1 MSLRINI
8 TNTQKEL
15 QEIEARL
22 LNKYGNP
29 ASSVNGQLINNA
41 IQKSVESWQNR
52 LTSQRELVINV
63 KLAPDPAADALMD
76 TDSTEYSYNYST
88 VANALKNQKI
98 SANDRVSLDS
108 LEKTFNSLRLKS
120 PDGKIAI
127 NSALAKALNLPIAN
141 TNSIDATIRI
151 GNSIPWYLNTDN
163 ADGNPI
169 TQSTKDFTG
178 TLTHEIGH
186 ALGFESNVESPT
198 SSPTLLDLFRYSQQS
213 RLNSSFDPSVNSA
226 RTYYLSLDRG
236 TTPEATLSRGTING
250 KGYQASHFTNFPNG
264 IQTGGIDKKR
274 NIASQ
279 FIQGIM
285 APEILPRTDARVNF
299 DGIPN
304 RNPVVGKVV
313 PGVTD
318 RITKKDLI
326 VMDVLGWDLKD
337 PANNISDAAKKN
349 KKPPAAGV
357 KEDKLLAKNY
367 LASAGD
373 DSIVLDVVNSTT
385 VYGDAG
391 YDVIQGSSLKDI
403 FYGGTEDDQIFGN
416 EGSDILLG
424 EAGDDQIF
432 GGLGN
437 DSLYGG
443 IGDDLV
449 QGNEGD
455 DFMQGN
461 EGLDVLE
468 GGDGND
474 SVSGGVDDDVV
485 AGGNGN
491 DTLLGGEGN
500 DILDGGLG
508 ADVLD
513 GGNGDDN
520 YVIDNALDTI
530 ANETATSG
538 YDAVSAEVSFNLPNE
553 IENLV
558 LTGLGN
564 TTGAGNSLNNI
575 LVGNAQKNILNG
587 LGGDDDIYG
596 DAGDDTLKGG
606 AGNDYLNGNGADLF
620 GQPSPIDSDR
630 LEGGIGDDL
639 YVVDS
644 GDTVVENPGEGNDKV
659 LASFSYVLPTNVEG
673 LILLDQNVILDPIS
687 PTSTGI
693 AAKDSPVDP
702 KFLADGVV
710 DNPDGVYQNIDAT
723 GNGLNNTITGSN
735 GKNILN
741 GAAGDDTLD
750 GSGGD
755 DQIYGEVGNDSL
767 TGGSGNDRING
778 NQGNDQMAGGI
789 GNDALWGDSG
799 NDLLQGDEGVDTVV
813 GGDGDDTLEGGADRD
828 ELYGDGGNDSISG
841 ESGDDQINGN
851 DGNDTIAA
859 GAGQDLV
866 FGDGGND
873 FIQGNDGNDTLS
885 GGDGQDILVGGSG
898 EDRLTGGSGNDI
910 FQFKGSGL
918 GIDAVTDYQSGADK
932 IQIQLSGFSAI
943 KTAAGLPIQEFSSV
957 ADDKSAEL
965 SNGILV
971 FSRSSGKLIYNQ
983 NGAEAGL
990 GTGSVLAI
998 FNNAV
1003 SLGSGDLQGI

>member
-1 MSLRINI
+1 MGMSLKINVKN
-8 TNTQKEL
+8 TNQEL
-15 QEIEARL
+15 IDIEKNLIGR
-22 LNKYGNP
+22 YGNP
-29 ASSVNGQLINNA
+29 KQPNDGKLINNA
-41 IQKSVESWQNR
+41 IQKAVESWQNR
-52 LTSQRELVINV
+52 LDSQKNVVVNIKLVPNSV
-63 KLAPDPAADALMD
+63 PNALMD
-76 TDSTEYSYNYST
+76 ADSQQASYSYSQ
-88 VANALKNQKI
+88 VVNALKNSQKT
-98 SANDRVSLDS
+98 SLNDSVALSSLQRKSVATQVSV
-108 LEKTFNSLRLKS
+108 
-120 PDGKIAI
+120 
-127 NSALAKALNLPIAN
+127 NSALAKSLGLIIDPTN
-141 TNSIDATIRI
+141 TAIDATIRI
-151 GNSIPWYLNTDN
+151 GNNVPWYLNTEN
-163 ADGNPI
+163 AQGNSD
-169 TQSTKDFTG
+169 QSTKDFTG
-178 TLTHEIGH
+178 ALTHEIGH
-186 ALGFESNVESPT
+186 ALGFDSNVDNPGD
-198 SSPTLLDLFRYSQQS
+198 PPKMLDLFRYTQAS
-213 RLNSSFDPSVNSA
+213 RLTSSIDLLVDPKK
-226 RTYYLSLDRG
+226 TYYLSLDQG
-236 TTPEATLSRGTING
+236 TTPEATLSRGLINKVG
-250 KGYQASHFTNFPNG
+250 FQAAHFTNFPNG
-264 IQTGGIDKKR
+264 IQSGGLDKKR

-299 DGIPN
+299 DLTPN
-304 RNPVVGKVV
+304 KNPVVGKVV

-326 VMDVLGWDLKD
+326 VMDVIGWDLKD
-337 PANNISDAAKKN
+337 TANNISDAAKKN
-349 KKPPAAGV
+349 KKAPAAGI

-367 LASAGD
+367 IASAGD
-373 DSIVLDVVNSTT
+373 DSIVLDVGNSTT
-385 VYGDAG
+385 LYGDAG

-403 FYGGTEDDQIFGN
+403 FYGGTEDDQMFGN
-416 EGSDILLG
+416 EGNDILLG

-461 EGLDVLE
+461 EGLDILD

-474 SVSGGVDDDVV
+474 SVSGGADDDVV
-485 AGGNGN
+485 AGNNGN

-530 ANETATSG
+530 VNETATSG

-606 AGNDYLNGNGADLF
+606 AGNDYLNGNGSGLF
-620 GQPSPIDSDR
+620 GQPSAIDSDR

-644 GDTVVENPGEGNDKV
+644 GDTVIENPGEGNDKV
-659 LASFSYVLPTNVEG
+659 LASFSYVLPSNVEG

-687 PTSTGI
+687 PTSTGL

-702 KFLADGVV
+702 KFLAEGVV

-723 GNGLNNTITGSN
+723 GNELNNAITGSN

-767 TGGSGNDRING
+767 SGGSGNDRMNG
-778 NQGNDQMAGGI
+778 NQGNDRMAGGI

-799 NDLLQGDEGVDTVV
+799 NDLLQGDEGIDTLV

-828 ELYGDGGNDSISG
+828 ELYGDGGNDLINGGSG
-841 ESGDDQINGN
+841 NDQINGN
-851 DGNDTIAA
+851 DGNDTIIA
-859 GAGQDLV
+859 GEDQDLV

-873 FIQGNDGNDTLS
+873 FIQGNEGKDTLY
-885 GGDGQDILVGGSG
+885 GGDGEDTLVGGSG
-898 EDRLTGGSGNDI
+898 EDALTGGGGRDR
-910 FQFKGSGL
+910 FQFNSPGQGVDT
-918 GIDAVTDYQSGADK
+918 IMDYQSGVDK

-943 KTAAGLPIQEFSSV
+943 KTTSGLPIQEFRSV

-965 SNGILV
+965 SNGLLV

-990 GTGSVLAI
+990 GSGSNLAI
-998 FNNAV
+998 FNNGV
-1003 SLGSGDLQGI
+1003 LLGANDLIGI